1 MIFVRNELW
10 VTFPRQEQAISYQKE
25 HSNVFIF
32 SYQDHVN
39 GQRRF
44 VVSSYKEF
52 WRRYKNMNPK
62 YRHHYEVIQ
71 EGLPCHLYFDLEFN
85 KIENSNNNGE
95 EMVDILLSLVFDFMN
110 EKYSIE
116 GDKEFVVELD
126 SSTEEKFSRHII
138 ICFPNTAFKNNR
150 HAGAFVGE
158 ICSRIQNERGR
169 DGRFE
174 KLFILKDRNS
184 SHVNKEVFIDRAV
197 YSRNRCFRLPLSSK
211 ARKTSILLPTGRF
224 KCRLMSEEDMFM
236 ASLICKV
243 DVDVQKILI
252 CEKDIGCSNTLQFAT
267 QVHVNFHKDY
277 GVPRNLL
284 SNSCIIDSSRI
295 FQTGRS
301 LFPLLD
307 MFVESVAS
315 LGNISGKI
323 HSWHWFSEYGIMV
336 YNMSKNRYC
345 ERIGRQHKSN
355 HVIYVVDLRR
365 ASYYQKCH
373 DPDCRGYR
381 SPLRP
386 VPEEIVP
393 DTTVFFEGVKRH
405 KIYEN
410 NVDNKTID
418 SVDSCLKDGW
428 WLEAVKFAEKVEKKT
443 LDFDVGRLHNGALCD
458 RLRPVWMRTS
468 LEWWWLIFVEIIS
481 LDLFSKAALTF
492 LGLR

>member
-1 MIFVRNELW
+1 MDNDVDMLLFFLALSLSHFLSLLSLFLSQRSFFLSHFLSLLFLFLYPVYLCKRNMDTSYNGSESMKSVDRVLRLLHEIRDDISEQNAVRNEVW

-85 KIENSNNNGE
+85 KIENSNSNGE
-95 EMVDILLSLVFDFMN
+95 EMVDILLSLVFDSIN

-116 GDKEFVVELD
+116 GDKECVVELD
-126 SSTEEKFSRHII
+126 SSTEEKFSRHKI

-184 SHVNKEVFIDRAV
+184 SHVNKEVFMDRAV

-211 ARKTSILLPTGRF
+211 ARKTSILVPTGCF
-224 KCRLMSEEDMFM
+224 KCRFMSEVDMFM

-243 DVDVQKILI
+243 DVDVQNILI
-252 CEKDIGCSNTLQFAT
+252 CEMDIGCSNTLQFAT
-267 QVHVNFHKDY
+267 Q
-277 GVPRNLL
+277 
-284 SNSCIIDSSRI
+284 
-295 FQTGRS
+295 TGRS
-301 LFPLLD
+301 TFPRLD
-307 MFVESVAS
+307 MFVESVGS

-323 HSWHWFSEYGIMV
+323 HSWYWFSEYGIMV

-355 HVIYVVDLRR
+355 H
-365 ASYYQKCH
+365 
-373 DPDCRGYR
+373 G
-381 SPLRP
+381 
-386 VPEEIVP
+386 
-393 DTTVFFEGVKRH
+393 
-405 KIYEN
+405 
-410 NVDNKTID
+410 
-418 SVDSCLKDGW
+418 
-428 WLEAVKFAEKVEKKT
+428 
-443 LDFDVGRLHNGALCD
+443 
-458 RLRPVWMRTS
+458 
-468 LEWWWLIFVEIIS
+468 
-481 LDLFSKAALTF
+481 TF
-492 LGLR
+492 YPT

>member
-1 MIFVRNELW
+1 MDTSYNGSESMKSVGDVPSLSALPDRVLRLLHEIRDDISEQNAVRNEVW

-85 KIENSNNNGE
+85 KIENSNSNGE
-95 EMVDILLSLVFDFMN
+95 EMVDILLSLVFDSIN

-116 GDKEFVVELD
+116 GDKECVVELD
-126 SSTEEKFSRHII
+126 SSTEEKFSRHKI

-184 SHVNKEVFIDRAV
+184 SHVNKEVFMDRAV

-211 ARKTSILLPTGRF
+211 ARKTSILVPTGCF
-224 KCRLMSEEDMFM
+224 KCSEVDLFM

-243 DVDVQKILI
+243 DVDVQNILI
-252 CEKDIGCSNTLQFAT
+252 CEMDIGCSNTLQFAT
-267 QVHVNFHKDY
+267 QVTIITSESLLFDRILWI
-277 GVPRNLL
+277 PRNLL
-284 SNSCIIDSSRI
+284 SNSCMINSSRI

-301 LFPLLD
+301 TFPRLD
-307 MFVESVAS
+307 MFVESVGS

-323 HSWHWFSEYGIMV
+323 HSWYWFSEYGIMV

-355 HVIYVVDLRR
+355 HVIYVVDIRK

-386 VPEEIVP
+386 VPEEFVP
-393 DTTVFFEGVKRH
+393 DTTIFFRVL
-405 KIYEN
+405 
-410 NVDNKTID
+410 
-418 SVDSCLKDGW
+418 SVM
-428 WLEAVKFAEKVEKKT
+428 KFMSIMSIT
-443 LDFDVGRLHNGALCD
+443 R
-458 RLRPVWMRTS
+458 R
-468 LEWWWLIFVEIIS
+468 
-481 LDLFSKAALTF
+481 
-492 LGLR
+492 

>member
-1 MIFVRNELW
+1 MALKCLCIVVCYIIRTSNLFLFSKVWDCNMSPQLKRAQAEFLVCSARARLEIGSNSFGSSSAHRVLRLLHEIRDDISEQNAVRNELW

-116 GDKEFVVELD
+116 GDKECVVELD

-211 ARKTSILLPTGRF
+211 ARKTSILVPTGRF

-252 CEKDIGCSNTLQFAT
+252 CEMDIGCSNTLQFAT

-307 MFVESVAS
+307 ITIINILLYIVYYSNSQHSIVEYKIMKSS
-315 LGNISGKI
+315 SSTNTLFCSIRKLGS
-323 HSWHWFSEYGIMV
+323 
-336 YNMSKNRYC
+336 
-345 ERIGRQHKSN
+345 
-355 HVIYVVDLRR
+355 
-365 ASYYQKCH
+365 
-373 DPDCRGYR
+373 
-381 SPLRP
+381 
-386 VPEEIVP
+386 
-393 DTTVFFEGVKRH
+393 
-405 KIYEN
+405 
-410 NVDNKTID
+410 
-418 SVDSCLKDGW
+418 
-428 WLEAVKFAEKVEKKT
+428 
-443 LDFDVGRLHNGALCD
+443 GRLISIS
-458 RLRPVWMRTS
+458 RVQIKTS
-468 LEWWWLIFVEIIS
+468 FFKVSATIF
-481 LDLFSKAALTF
+481 
-492 LGLR
+492 RR

>member
-1 MIFVRNELW
+1 MAPPGAHHTSSSVRCTKLCTENYRVLRLLHEIRDDISEQNAVRNEVW

-44 VVSSYKEF
+44 VISSYKEF

-62 YRHHYEVIQ
+62 YRHHY

-95 EMVDILLSLVFDFMN
+95 EMVDILLSLLNSDSVFILLLA
-110 EKYSIE
+110 EQ
-116 GDKEFVVELD
+116 
-126 SSTEEKFSRHII
+126 FSRHII
-138 ICFPNTAFKNNR
+138 ICFPNT
-150 HAGAFVGE
+150 

-211 ARKTSILLPTGRF
+211 ARKTSILVPTGRF
-224 KCRLMSEEDMFM
+224 KCRFMSEEDMFM
-236 ASLICKV
+236 ASLLCKV
-243 DVDVQKILI
+243 DVDVQNILI
-252 CEKDIGCSNTLQFAT
+252 CGMDIGCSNTLQFAT
-267 QVHVNFHKDY
+267 QNIAD
-277 GVPRNLL
+277 RE
-284 SNSCIIDSSRI
+284 ISRSP
-295 FQTGRS
+295 FSR
-301 LFPLLD
+301 LD
-307 MFVESVAS
+307 MFVESVGS

-323 HSWHWFSEYGIMV
+323 HSWYWFSEYGIMV

-355 HVIYVVDLRR
+355 HIIYVVDLRR

-381 SPLRP
+381 SPLST

-393 DTTVFFEGVKRH
+393 DTTIFLG
-405 KIYEN
+405 
-410 NVDNKTID
+410 
-418 SVDSCLKDGW
+418 VDSCLKDGW

-443 LDFDVGRLHNGALCD
+443 LDFDV
-458 RLRPVWMRTS
+458 VS
-468 LEWWWLIFVEIIS
+468 
-481 LDLFSKAALTF
+481 
-492 LGLR
+492 